1 MGVTWVGSRQRQLFT
16 RSDPQWQAD
25 LIDFSFYIGSVTCSS
40 AASDPAFDF
49 DTPLSSRLLAI
60 FASDIDDCASS
71 GAEEAVS
78 LAFEGCE
85 SPSSS
90 VRRVSTTA
98 ESPMTSGGFVPDSM
112 PSLLAAVAFL
122 RFTKRT
128 DETIA
133 RSAIEMAIP
142 PYATDSIV

>member
-1 MGVTWVGSRQRQLFT
+1 MGVTWDGCRQSQFFKLCHRKWET
-16 RSDPQWQAD
+16 D
-25 LIDFSFYIGSVTCSS
+25 LIDFIFYIGSVTYSS
-40 AASDPAFDF
+40 AVSDPAFDF
-49 DTPLSSRLLAI
+49 DTPLSSWLLAI

-98 ESPMTSGGFVPDSM
+98 ESPMTSGGFVPD
-112 PSLLAAVAFL
+112 
-122 RFTKRT
+122 
-128 DETIA
+128 
-133 RSAIEMAIP
+133 
-142 PYATDSIV
+142 

>member
-1 MGVTWVGSRQRQLFT
+1 MGVTWDGCRQSQFFKLCHRKWET
-16 RSDPQWQAD
+16 D
-25 LIDFSFYIGSVTCSS
+25 LIDFIFYIGSVTYSS

-78 LAFEGCE
+78 LAEGCK
-85 SPSSS
+85 PSG

-98 ESPMTSGGFVPDSM
+98 ESPMSSGGFVSD
-112 PSLLAAVAFL
+112 
-122 RFTKRT
+122 
-128 DETIA
+128 
-133 RSAIEMAIP
+133 
-142 PYATDSIV
+142 